1 MTKRQKNKRK
11 RSIDNMKVF
20 GTPEYLGKIN
30 IPTSVELIQYNE
42 KDFTQRTLS
51 PQSDFKKQIKKD
63 FTNWFKVTGFSDVEY
78 INRIC
83 RDFGLHS
90 FDIRELLADA
100 NFVKVVLY
108 DDVTFSLISGY
119 YLNDERVMEDMQIA
133 FILGDNFVISF
144 KEAPLPVF
152 NEVERAISENNITL
166 RKKGA
171 DFLLYILFNTIN
183 SFNNNFITMSE
194 DYLLEIEDQLIMQNE
209 TIDVLHT
216 LSKERMTPIR
226 IKRFMSSLRE
236 EFENLLENTNNKIK
250 PENLIY
256 FENLD
261 DKFRTVSSNIYSYE
275 ELVKSLI
282 DLYYNNNEMKMNKIM
297 KRLTVVATVF
307 IPLTFLVGVWGMNFD
322 IMPELKWK
330 YGYLMS
336 WGLFIVIAGLVI
348 LLMKKKKWL

>member
-1 MTKRQKNKRK
+1 
-11 RSIDNMKVF
+11 
-20 GTPEYLGKIN
+20 
-30 IPTSVELIQYNE
+30 
-42 KDFTQRTLS
+42 
-51 PQSDFKKQIKKD
+51 
-63 FTNWFKVTGFSDVEY
+63 
-78 INRIC
+78 
-83 RDFGLHS
+83 
-90 FDIRELLADA
+90 
-100 NFVKVVLY
+100 
-108 DDVTFSLISGY
+108 
-119 YLNDERVMEDMQIA
+119 
-133 FILGDNFVISF
+133 
-144 KEAPLPVF
+144 
-152 NEVERAISENNITL
+152 
-166 RKKGA
+166 
-171 DFLLYILFNTIN
+171 
-183 SFNNNFITMSE
+183 MSE

-236 EFENLLENTNNKIK
+236 EFENLLENTNNIIK

-261 DKFRTVSSNIYSYE
+261 DKFRTISSNIYSYE

-336 WGLFIVIAGLVI
+336 WGLFIIIAGLVV